1 MVDFA
6 SYEDQEDFGA
16 KDLCPETGDEK
27 MVHGLALAESN
38 DEQEDDSDDGTRDR
52 EGHEDDEEEE
62 EEEVQRSRAEP
73 WFSTVDISP
82 LELNLTQIRKNK
94 LRATRDLLPRNTPW
108 HVKEELIERSTSG
121 TRRPNLAR
129 VQGNGGRVLLALQD
143 RRPESCHA
151 VRLPLPVWNAPLSLH
166 IYVTFPTQNE
176 HGNID
181 QGEDHDRQGAPQKTA
196 PDGDQLYDN
205 QHAEAAA
212 ISGVLTE
219 RVQACSGFLVSHC
232 IDTLSLALC

>member
-108 HVKEELIERSTSG
+108 HVKEELIERSTRNWSLI
-121 TRRPNLAR
+121 TMR
-129 VQGNGGRVLLALQD
+129 ALQALED
-143 RRPESCHA
+143 RILQECKAMVEEYFSRFKIGGLNHA
-151 VRLPLPVWNAPLSLH
+151 MQ
-166 IYVTFPTQNE
+166 YVFP
-176 HGNID
+176 
-181 QGEDHDRQGAPQKTA
+181 
-196 PDGDQLYDN
+196 
-205 QHAEAAA
+205 
-212 ISGVLTE
+212 
-219 RVQACSGFLVSHC
+219 C
-232 IDTLSLALC
+232 LCGMHR